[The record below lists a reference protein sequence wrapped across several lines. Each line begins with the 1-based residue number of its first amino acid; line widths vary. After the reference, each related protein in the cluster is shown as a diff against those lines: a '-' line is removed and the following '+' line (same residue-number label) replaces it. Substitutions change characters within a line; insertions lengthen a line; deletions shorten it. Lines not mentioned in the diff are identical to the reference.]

1 MNIAAFSTHFLEFSN
16 NRMSASSIK
25 SSNPY
30 RVAAGRDL
38 DAYIHGEILKNG
50 QTNNCPCYSTELK
63 DAEALRRSIEANH
76 KMKIVCG
83 KTLAG
88 KTWFARYEIDAG
100 NPTEVHAETYPLAIC
115 RLALLRIE
123 RV

>member
-1 MNIAAFSTHFLEFSN
+1 MSIAAFLTHFLEFSN

-30 RVAAGRDL
+30 HVAAGRDL

-50 QTNNCPCYSTELK
+50 PTKSCPNYSTELK
-63 DAEALRRSIEANH
+63 DADALRRSIEAKH
-76 KMKIVCG
+76 KMKIVSG

-88 KTWFARYEIDAG
+88 KVWFARYEIDTG

-115 RLALLRIE
+115 RLVLLRVK